1 MVWLTSRSADCCDG
15 FAESCSIFLFD
26 SRKMGQSLVR
36 WSVSL
41 PWYMKYGGL
50 NV

>member
-1 MVWLTSRSADCCDG
+1 MVWLTSRGTICDEG
-15 FAESCSIFLFD
+15 FAESWSIFLFD

-36 WSVSL
+36 LLVL
-41 PWYMKYGGL
+41 VPWYMQYGGL